1 MKIGHLIR
9 AERVRQDMKQ
19 VVLAKGICTPS
30 YLSKIE
36 RNQIE
41 PSEDI
46 TELLMERLGMD
57 PGKLQENDEQT
68 ELEFEKMLMETYR
81 EVITARDFNFTKEKL
96 EYLEQNSPP
105 I

>member
-46 TELLMERLGMD
+46 AELLMERIGMD
-57 PGKLQENDEQT
+57 PRKLQENDE
-68 ELEFEKMLMETYR
+68 ELEIEFKKMLMKTYR
-81 EVITARDFNFTKEKL
+81 EVNKARD
-96 EYLEQNSPP
+96 
-105 I
+105 